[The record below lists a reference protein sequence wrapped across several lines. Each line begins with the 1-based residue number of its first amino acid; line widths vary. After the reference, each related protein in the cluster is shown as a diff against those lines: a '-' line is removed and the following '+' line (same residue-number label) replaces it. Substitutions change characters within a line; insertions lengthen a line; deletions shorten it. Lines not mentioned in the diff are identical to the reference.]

1 MEESG
6 MKRAILG
13 LLLYLVL
20 STAMAGPLRDYLR
33 EQRQIREDAEWGEEA
48 DATQNKG
55 LPEGS
60 RVLRNLAYGENERQR
75 MDVYLPP
82 HPDKSPVIFMV
93 HGGAWRT
100 GDKAMGRVVDNKI
113 AHWLPLG
120 YIFVSVNYRLL
131 PDADPLVQADD
142 VRRALIFAQNHAP
155 EWGGNPDA
163 FMLMGHSAGAH
174 LVSLINAAPRTALAM
189 GARPWR
195 GVVSL
200 DTAAMDIVA
209 TMQAKHYRFYD
220 KAFGDDPSFWRAAS
234 PRHQIGSDAVPMLA
248 VCSTKRPDH
257 PCPATQDFAGQAK
270 LVGARVEVMEQPLNH
285 AEINGE
291 LGKDGRYTKRV
302 EDFISSLLPVA
313 P

>member
-1 MEESG
+1 

-33 EQRQIREDAEWGEEA
+33 EQRQIRDDAEWGEEA

-55 LPEGS
+55 LPEGG

-131 PDADPLVQADD
+131 PEADPLVQADD
-142 VRRALIFAQNHAP
+142 VRRALIFAQNHAR

-163 FMLMGHSAGAH
+163 FVLMGHSAGAH

-220 KAFGDDPSFWRAAS
+220 KAFGDDPSFWRVAS
-234 PRHQIGSDAVPMLA
+234 PRHQIGSDAAPMLA